1 MEHNDESYAGI
12 KPGDVL
18 NSHNGSMA
26 DELQWPALFRQQPLR
41 NRNPRLNK
49 ETAGLTANLCYINS
63 KPWVASLIAT
73 KKKYSQLVSCNPK
86 NSDSRKQNNTECK

>member
-1 MEHNDESYAGI
+1 MERNDESYAGI
-12 KPGDVL
+12 KPGDVI

-49 ETAGLTANLCYINS
+49 ETAGLTANLCYI
-63 KPWVASLIAT
+63 SLIAT